1 MICPR
6 CGAEMDSKQRY
17 CMKCGALNYD
27 HPDNQKMKTYI
38 TPEEFD
44 KANQDYNDPK
54 KHEVDTVEFAGRTY
68 ETKTKNKKGFID
80 TKSAILLLLLFTII
94 LGGLAYF
101 WLNYSLSFLFV
112 VCIIYFIVTFFII
125 VNSAIYMK
133 GGYSGFTPLIPFYSQ
148 YAYFDIA
155 VGNGWKFLFLLI
167 PIFGEIYA
175 LYANYRLGRVFG
187 KSGWLTLFFPFVM
200 LPIIAIDDRAVYEGN
215 GEKYPQFVTSG
226 KRRNAQIP
234 AFVYSILFFL
244 VFLGFAFTPT
254 AYICRE
260 IFYVLDVSSF
270 VNTINTD
277 VVDGIYNCDGNMI
290 TEKDGEY
297 YIPFSNASDL
307 TMYSFLPIRSSMN
320 GGKLKGYIRVVKK
333 KNNYQYFVTLTDGEY
348 GFDNVDSKLLHMSEI
363 EKMDS
368 VQMPEDV
375 NTCKKD

>member
-270 VNTINTD
+270 VDTVNTD

>member
-133 GGYSGFTPLIPFYSQ
+133 GGYSGFTPLIPLYSQ

-270 VNTINTD
+270 VNTVNTD

>member
-6 CGAEMDSKQRY
+6 CGAEMTPKQRY

-44 KANQDYNDPK
+44 KANQDYNDPT

-80 TKSAILLLLLFTII
+80 TKSAVLLLLLMTII

-101 WLNYSLSFLFV
+101 WLNYSLSFIIV
-112 VCIIYFIVTFFII
+112 VCLIYFIMTFYVI
-125 VNSAIYMK
+125 VNAAIYMK

-155 VGNGWKFLFLLI
+155 VGNGWNFLLVPI
-167 PIFGEIYA
+167 PIFGPFYA

-187 KSGWLTLFFPFVM
+187 KSGWLTLFFPFIM
-200 LPIIAIDDRAVYEGN
+200 LPIIALNDRTVYEGN

-234 AFVYSILFFL
+234 AFVYSLCFFL
-244 VFLGFAFTPT
+244 AFLSFAFTPSSDL
-254 AYICRE
+254 CRE
-260 IFYVLDVSSF
+260 LFYVNDVNSL
-270 VNTINTD
+270 VNTVNTD

-307 TMYSFLPIRSSMN
+307 TMYSFIPIRSSMN
-320 GGKLKGYIRVVKK
+320 GGSLEGYIRVVKTK
-333 KNNYQYFVTLTDGEY
+333 KNYQYYVTLTDGEY
-348 GFDNVDSKLLHMSEI
+348 GFDNVNSRLLSPESI

-368 VQMPEDV
+368 VEVPENV
-375 NTCKKD
+375 TTCKKD

>member
-270 VNTINTD
+270 VNTVNTD